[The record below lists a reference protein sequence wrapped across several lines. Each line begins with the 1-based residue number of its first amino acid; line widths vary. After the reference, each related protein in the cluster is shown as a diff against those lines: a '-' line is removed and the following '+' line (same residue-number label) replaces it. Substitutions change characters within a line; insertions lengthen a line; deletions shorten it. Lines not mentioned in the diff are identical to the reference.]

1 MFDNTFEAT
10 IVSVTPKCVFDKDDT
25 PRRIT
30 EVVLSA
36 DFEDNIAVGLGEV
49 GRDTLKHLKSAATK
63 EGLIMLDA
71 ASAKA
76 NFDVGGKKHK
86 LDVVCSK
93 AKASGAAKEGNAP
106 TIRLHFKRCLGQS

>member
-49 GRDTLKHLKSAATK
+49 
-63 EGLIMLDA
+63 E
-71 ASAKA
+71 
-76 NFDVGGKKHK
+76 
-86 LDVVCSK
+86 
-93 AKASGAAKEGNAP
+93 
-106 TIRLHFKRCLGQS
+106 